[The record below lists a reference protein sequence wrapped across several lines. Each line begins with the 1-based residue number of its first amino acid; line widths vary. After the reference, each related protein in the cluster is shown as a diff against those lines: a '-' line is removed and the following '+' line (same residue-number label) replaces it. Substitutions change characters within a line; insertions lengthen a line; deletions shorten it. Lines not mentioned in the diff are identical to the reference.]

1 MTDRQALVDVVS
13 ERMLK
18 IIGEPAGTTLG
29 ENEDL
34 RGFAS
39 FDSLSFL
46 EALTWLEGEFGAEVP
61 DEELR
66 SEDFSSVG
74 KIVDFV
80 LSNGTGAGR

>member
-1 MTDRQALVDVVS
+1 MVS

-18 IIGEPAGTTLG
+18 IIGEPADTPLG
-29 ENEDL
+29 ESEDL
-34 RGFAS
+34 RGFAA

-46 EALTWLEGEFGAEVP
+46 EVLTWLEGEFGAEVP
-61 DEELR
+61 DDELR

-80 LSNGTGAGR
+80 LGHGTEAGH

>member
-1 MTDRQALVDVVS
+1 
-13 ERMLK
+13 MLK
-18 IIGEPAGTTLG
+18 IIGKPTGTPLG
-29 ENEDL
+29 ESEDL

-46 EALTWLEGEFGAEVP
+46 EVLTWLEGEFGAEVP
-61 DEELR
+61 DDELR

-80 LSNGTGAGR
+80 LGNGTEAGR